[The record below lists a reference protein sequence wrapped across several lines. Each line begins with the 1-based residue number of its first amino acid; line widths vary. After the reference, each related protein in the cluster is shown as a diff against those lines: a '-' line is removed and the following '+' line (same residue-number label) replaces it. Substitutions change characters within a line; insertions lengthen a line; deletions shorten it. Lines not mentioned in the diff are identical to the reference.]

1 MDTTTAIQVLTA
13 HLGGVARDNAD
24 RPINPDLSKVSII
37 TAISLALDALK
48 LSNELPKEKA
58 EAVPVIAPVTVPAE
72 PVKIAPPVV
81 KK

>member
-24 RPINPDLSKVSII
+24 RPINPDLSKVSVIA
-37 TAISLALDALK
+37 AISLALDALK
-48 LSNELPKEKA
+48 LSNEPPTVKA
-58 EAVPVIAPVTVPAE
+58 VSVPVPAE